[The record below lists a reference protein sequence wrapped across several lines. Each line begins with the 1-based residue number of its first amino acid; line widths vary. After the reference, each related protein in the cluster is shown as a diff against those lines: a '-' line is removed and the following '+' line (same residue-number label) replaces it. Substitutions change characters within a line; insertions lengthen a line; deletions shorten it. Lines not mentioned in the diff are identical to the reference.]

1 MAQKEKTVVY
11 CSGPL
16 FCPEEIGGMTA
27 IAGVLEQNGYATFLP
42 HRDGLEAHVM
52 KFLNSPLGINILKS
66 RQVVDRLIFALD
78 LFQIIERCGCIV
90 VNTNGRVP
98 DEGAVAE
105 AAMAFM
111 AGKPVVLYKNDCRS
125 VFRGRDNSMVTGLA
139 TGPVVNRLDD
149 IPGAVK
155 KTCASDKGPTDG
167 TRPLPL
173 NVAQTVALGKK
184 VWRLMGFLHADGG
197 PAKEA
202 QGLAAEISAFCLDWQ
217 DNPMEQKTGEP

>member
-1 MAQKEKTVVY
+1 MTHSDDKKIVY

-16 FCPEEIGGMTA
+16 FCPEEIGAMTA
-27 IAGVLEQNGYATFLP
+27 IARVLEQSGYATFLP

-52 KFLNSPLGINILKS
+52 KFLNSPLGMNVLKS
-66 RQVVDRLIFALD
+66 RQAVDRLIFALD
-78 LFQIIERCGCIV
+78 VFQIVERCACIV

-105 AAMAFM
+105 AAIAFM

-139 TGPVVNRLDD
+139 TGPVAGRLAD
-149 IPGAVK
+149 IPKAVQKVCAAGQGAVNAEK
-155 KTCASDKGPTDG
+155 VLPPDVAG
-167 TRPLPL
+167 T
-173 NVAQTVALGKK
+173 VTLGKK
-184 VWRLMGFLHADGG
+184 VWRLMAFLGADGG

-202 QGLAAEISAFCLDWQ
+202 QGLAAEIAEFCATYQ
-217 DNPMEQKTGEP
+217 GREVES

>member
-1 MAQKEKTVVY
+1 MPHTDKNAVIY

-27 IAGVLEQNGYATFLP
+27 IAGVLEQKGYATFLP

-52 KFLNSPLGINILKS
+52 KFLNSPLGMNVLKS

-78 LFQIIERCGCIV
+78 VFQIVERCECIV
-90 VNTNGRVP
+90 VNMNGRVP

-105 AAMAFM
+105 AAIAFM

-139 TGPVVNRLDD
+139 TGPVAGRLAD
-149 IPGAVK
+149 IPEAVQVV
-155 KTCASDKGPTDG
+155 CAKRRDKGAAGAPTVLPPDV
-167 TRPLPL
+167 TR
-173 NVAQTVALGKK
+173 TVALGRKM
-184 VWRLMGFLHADGG
+184 WQLMGFLHADGG
-197 PAKEA
+197 PAKETRV
-202 QGLAAEISAFCLDWQ
+202 LAAEIADFCITW
-217 DNPMEQKTGEP
+217 EQKG